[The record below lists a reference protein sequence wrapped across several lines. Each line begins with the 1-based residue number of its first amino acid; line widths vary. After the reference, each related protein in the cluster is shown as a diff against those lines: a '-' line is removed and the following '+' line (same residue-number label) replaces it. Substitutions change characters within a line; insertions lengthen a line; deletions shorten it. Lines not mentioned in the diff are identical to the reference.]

1 MVIPLTLSFK
11 ECVYRLPTCW
21 KEVPVYQNI
30 DKKITSNKSIALG
43 NHLCWTIAG
52 ILHFLLNGS
61 FAPLVT
67 ACWCC
72 FQICLET
79 SENMGQMFETLSNN
93 HWMSHLSAVDLFWA
107 PTLILLFLIVRCF
120 ICVTVTL
127 SCVPCPVV
135 QVFCFYWTFMLCFVM
150 VVISL
155 CLFFP
160 LVYNN
165 D

>member
-1 MVIPLTLSFK
+1 MLERSSSVSK
-11 ECVYRLPTCW
+11 YW
-21 KEVPVYQNI
+21 Q
-30 DKKITSNKSIALG
+30 KIISNKSIALG
-43 NHLCWTIAG
+43 NNLCWTIAG

-93 HWMSHLSAVDLFWA
+93 HWMSHLPVVDLFWA
-107 PTLILLFLIVRCF
+107 PTLILLFLIVCCF
-120 ICVTVTL
+120 TCVTVTL
-127 SCVPCPVV
+127 SCVPCGAS
-135 QVFCFYWTFMLCFVM
+135 FCFYWTFMLCFVM